1 MKGWRKSKQL
11 YRIWGNETELS
22 SRDSWSLVSSR
33 ARNFNTNY
41 LPKFC
46 DQWKSM
52 PHNCELTWIVEEL
65 SLAGNFLHFLLSTG
79 LGPDL
84 VYCRLW
90 QILASCP
97 CPRFLN
103 SGSISLAY
111 IYFNKPPCWYWSLA
125 KFGILDPIPLLGKIE
140 AGGEED
146 DRGWDGWMASLTQWT
161 RVWVDSRSWWCTGKP
176 GMLRFMGSQRVRH
189 DWVTELNWS
198 YTSRFPFSISQGL
211 FFLCAFYSSCS

>member
-1 MKGWRKSKQL
+1 
-11 YRIWGNETELS
+11 
-22 SRDSWSLVSSR
+22 
-33 ARNFNTNY
+33 
-41 LPKFC
+41 
-46 DQWKSM
+46 M

-65 SLAGNFLHFLLSTG
+65 SLAGNFLHFLLSIG
-79 LGPDL
+79 LGPDR

-90 QILASCP
+90 RILASCP

-111 IYFNKPPCWYWSLA
+111 IYFNKPPRWYWSLA

-140 AGGEED
+140 GRRR
-146 DRGWDGWMASLTQWT
+146 RGWQRMRWLDGITDSMDMWA
-161 RVWVDSRSWWCTGKP
+161 DSRSWWCTGKP

-211 FFLCAFYSSCS
+211 FFLCASYSSCS